1 MAVAHVAPLAHRHED
16 PIPIRTIG
24 TADLN
29 GALRDGWHDFL
40 RFRGDVM
47 LVSLIYPLIGIAAAV
62 VTLGG
67 NLLPFFFPL
76 AAGISLLGPVVAI
89 GFYELA
95 RRREAG
101 LETDW
106 SNFFDVQRRPAAK
119 EIGAVAGLLLAIFAL
134 WVFVAGSLFL
144 ALWGPGSP
152 PSIGAFAKWLFTTG
166 EGWTL
171 IVAGN
176 AIGAAF
182 ALLVLAISV
191 VSLPMLVDCRVNAR
205 TAVSASVRAFRA
217 NPAAMI
223 RWGLTIALLLVLGSL
238 PLFVGLAAV
247 LPWLGYATWH
257 LYTRLIDRDALAG
270 RRE

>member
-1 MAVAHVAPLAHRHED
+1 MAVAQFSSLDHRRAE
-16 PIPIRTIG
+16 PIPVRAIG

-29 GALRDGWHDFL
+29 AALRDGWQDFL
-40 RFRGDVM
+40 RFRGDLI
-47 LVSLIYPLIGIAAAV
+47 LVGLIYPLIGIAAAV

-76 AAGISLLGPVVAI
+76 AAGISLLGPIVAI

-101 LETDW
+101 LETNW
-106 SNFFDVQRRPAAK
+106 SNFFDVQKRPAAK

-152 PSIGAFAKWLFTTG
+152 ESVGAFAKWLFTTG
-166 EGWTL
+166 DGWTL

-182 ALLVLAISV
+182 ALLVLAISA
-191 VSLPMLVDCRVNAR
+191 VSLPMLVDCN
-205 TAVSASVRAFRA
+205 VSARIAVRASLHAFRT
-217 NPAAMI
+217 NPGAML
-223 RWGLTIALLLVLGSL
+223 RWGLTIALLLVLGSI

-257 LYTRLIDRDALAG
+257 LYTRVIDRDALAAC
-270 RRE
+270 RE